1 MKRELKVEVRRYLSQ
16 HDVKYHGERQIDD
29 ARVGIDRDIVAA
41 EAERITED
49 QGREQEYRGH
59 RDTVEVEVLER
70 NPERVRDGP
79 LLGSHDR
86 LSIPEAATAVLNRR
100 RADGAVRCR
109 RNGRRPRALRCAER

>member
-16 HDVKYHGERQIDD
+16 DDVKYHGERQIDD

-79 LLGSHDR
+79 LLREPRQAEHRSSRHGR
-86 LSIPEAATAVLNRR
+86 PEPAPSRRCCSLQKKRPAASSASL
-100 RADGAVRCR
+100 
-109 RNGRRPRALRCAER
+109 P